1 MHIVGFQ
8 STIDPGGLFATGRA
22 RFSIWAVL
30 MGHDPSCGRSFP
42 SSRPQNGCVMS
53 MQPAAWPEPHPQIAA
68 AVKAMYGSRKTERPL
83 AVEVRDRLGQ
93 WGGGG
98 GGAGAGGGRG
108 RAGWVPARL
117 VGGCRVERAGGAA
130 G

>member
-42 SSRPQNGCVMS
+42 SSRPQNGRVMS

-83 AVEVRDRLGQ
+83 AVEARDPLVHGL
-93 WGGGG
+93 
-98 GGAGAGGGRG
+98 AGGEFAAALG
-108 RAGWVPARL
+108 VPGKPGPSPCPLARQN
-117 VGGCRVERAGGAA
+117 AF
-130 G
+130 

>member
-93 WGGGG
+93 WLGGGG
-98 GGAGAGGGRG
+98 FAAAFGVPGRP
-108 RAGWVPARL
+108 GWSPSRL
-117 VGGCRVERAGGAA
+117 
-130 G
+130 